1 MNKKDLRE
9 LKKNFS
15 DTSDLFT
22 MNHVVTA
29 FVDAE
34 KNIRCQNSQAY
45 HDIPQEEAFCYWKT
59 FKKVLSGSLGKGLL
73 EYEFPKEAY
82 EEGAPQQ
89 ILYQALNTKLKDES
103 DVSVLLDQ
111 IVRQMDA
118 TSMYAILVA
127 HCTYTVFNKT
137 RNDEKNPYDS
147 LDYSFLAVAICPVE
161 VRTDGLI
168 YNETDNE
175 IMKKIDTDRI
185 VAEVPSDGFLYPT
198 FTGRGPDVNH
208 VLYYTRK
215 PKEVNVSLVEQ
226 VLGCKFTYTA
236 QQEKEQFQEML
247 QDVLG
252 EELNYSTITAV
263 NERIQSVAE
272 DPEPSADLP
281 VIDDIQIRDILL
293 DAGVSEEK
301 AEEMQ
306 TAYRE
311 KVQNHPLSADNLVDK
326 KTVITAPGIS
336 VQVKKDFTSCVHL
349 QNVDGHRYL
358 MFDLADPD
366 IQENVMCVEFP
377 DTTLPPTSEEAMLE
391 QLGTDF
397 VSLESTDSA
406 TDEPDSDLPF

>member
-118 TSMYAILVA
+118 VSMYAILIA

-137 RNDEKNPYDS
+137 RNDEKNPYVR
-147 LDYSFLAVAICPVE
+147 LDYSFLAVAICTVV

-168 YNETDNE
+168 
-175 IMKKIDTDRI
+175 
-185 VAEVPSDGFLYPT
+185 
-198 FTGRGPDVNH
+198 
-208 VLYYTRK
+208 
-215 PKEVNVSLVEQ
+215 
-226 VLGCKFTYTA
+226 
-236 QQEKEQFQEML
+236 
-247 QDVLG
+247 
-252 EELNYSTITAV
+252 
-263 NERIQSVAE
+263 
-272 DPEPSADLP
+272 
-281 VIDDIQIRDILL
+281 
-293 DAGVSEEK
+293 
-301 AEEMQ
+301 
-306 TAYRE
+306 
-311 KVQNHPLSADNLVDK
+311 
-326 KTVITAPGIS
+326 
-336 VQVKKDFTSCVHL
+336 
-349 QNVDGHRYL
+349 
-358 MFDLADPD
+358 
-366 IQENVMCVEFP
+366 
-377 DTTLPPTSEEAMLE
+377 
-391 QLGTDF
+391 
-397 VSLESTDSA
+397 
-406 TDEPDSDLPF
+406 

>member
-1 MNKKDLRE
+1 M
-9 LKKNFS
+9 
-15 DTSDLFT
+15 
-22 MNHVVTA
+22 
-29 FVDAE
+29 
-34 KNIRCQNSQAY
+34 
-45 HDIPQEEAFCYWKT
+45 
-59 FKKVLSGSLGKGLL
+59 
-73 EYEFPKEAY
+73 
-82 EEGAPQQ
+82 
-89 ILYQALNTKLKDES
+89 
-103 DVSVLLDQ
+103 
-111 IVRQMDA
+111 
-118 TSMYAILVA
+118 
-127 HCTYTVFNKT
+127 
-137 RNDEKNPYDS
+137 
-147 LDYSFLAVAICPVE
+147 
-161 VRTDGLI
+161 I

-247 QDVLG
+247 QDILG
-252 EELNYSTITAV
+252 EELNYNTITAV

-358 MFDLADPD
+358 MIDLDDPD
-366 IQENVMCVEFP
+366 IQVNGMSVEIP
-377 DTTLPPTSEEAMLE
+377 ETTLPPTSEEAMLE

-397 VSLESTDSA
+397 VSLESTDSTA
-406 TDEPDSDLPF
+406 DEPDSDLPF

>member
-175 IMKKIDTDRI
+175 IMKKSTPTALLRKCRPMDSYIRPLR
-185 VAEVPSDGFLYPT
+185 AEVQTSTT
-198 FTGRGPDVNH
+198 F
-208 VLYYTRK
+208 
-215 PKEVNVSLVEQ
+215 
-226 VLGCKFTYTA
+226 
-236 QQEKEQFQEML
+236 
-247 QDVLG
+247 
-252 EELNYSTITAV
+252 STIPAS
-263 NERIQSVAE
+263 RKRSM
-272 DPEPSADLP
+272 SA
-281 VIDDIQIRDILL
+281 
-293 DAGVSEEK
+293 
-301 AEEMQ
+301 
-306 TAYRE
+306 
-311 KVQNHPLSADNLVDK
+311 
-326 KTVITAPGIS
+326 
-336 VQVKKDFTSCVHL
+336 
-349 QNVDGHRYL
+349 
-358 MFDLADPD
+358 
-366 IQENVMCVEFP
+366 
-377 DTTLPPTSEEAMLE
+377 
-391 QLGTDF
+391 
-397 VSLESTDSA
+397 
-406 TDEPDSDLPF
+406 

>member
-185 VAEVPSDGFLYPT
+185 VAEGQRSRRQPRSLLYPQAERGQCQPSR
-198 FTGRGPDVNH
+198 TG
-208 VLYYTRK
+208 TRLQIYLHRSTGK
-215 PKEVNVSLVEQ
+215 RTVSRDAARHPRRRTQ
-226 VLGCKFTYTA
+226 
-236 QQEKEQFQEML
+236 L
-247 QDVLG
+247 Q
-252 EELNYSTITAV
+252 
-263 NERIQSVAE
+263 
-272 DPEPSADLP
+272 
-281 VIDDIQIRDILL
+281 
-293 DAGVSEEK
+293 
-301 AEEMQ
+301 
-306 TAYRE
+306 
-311 KVQNHPLSADNLVDK
+311 H
-326 KTVITAPGIS
+326 
-336 VQVKKDFTSCVHL
+336 H
-349 QNVDGHRYL
+349 HRC
-358 MFDLADPD
+358 
-366 IQENVMCVEFP
+366 Q
-377 DTTLPPTSEEAMLE
+377 
-391 QLGTDF
+391 
-397 VSLESTDSA
+397 
-406 TDEPDSDLPF
+406 

>member
-103 DVSVLLDQ
+103 DVSILLDQ

-247 QDVLG
+247 QDILG
-252 EELNYSTITAV
+252 
-263 NERIQSVAE
+263 
-272 DPEPSADLP
+272 
-281 VIDDIQIRDILL
+281 DIQIRDILL

-358 MFDLADPD
+358 MIDLDDPD
-366 IQENVMCVEFP
+366 IQVNGMSVEIP
-377 DTTLPPTSEEAMLE
+377 ETTLPPTSEEAMLE

-406 TDEPDSDLPF
+406 ADEPDSDLPF